1 MRKIVLDIETQ
12 NSFQEI
18 GKNDPTL
25 LNISLLVTYDFA
37 SKTYET
43 FMEDDFPRLWKLL
56 EQTDM
61 IIGYNSDSFDIPLL
75 NKYYPGDLTHIKSLD
90 LLSEIKNSLGKRIR
104 LNSVAEGT
112 LGLKKSGSGLDAIR
126 WWRKGEILKI
136 KEYCEMDVKIT
147 KEVYEFA
154 SENNFL
160 KYKDFDGTHK
170 FPINTDSWETKEE
183 VALTYTLPF

>member
-25 LNISLLVTYDFA
+25 LDISLLVTYDFA
-37 SKTYET
+37 NKTYET

-61 IIGYNSDSFDIPLL
+61 IIGYNSNTFDIPLL

-104 LNSVAEGT
+104 LDSVAEGT
-112 LGLKKSGSGLDAIR
+112 LGSKKSGSGLDAIR
-126 WWRKGEILKI
+126 WWRQGEILKI

-154 SENNFL
+154 LKNNFL
-160 KYKDFDGTHK
+160 KYKDFDGVHK
-170 FPINTDSWETKEE
+170 FSVNTDSWETKEE